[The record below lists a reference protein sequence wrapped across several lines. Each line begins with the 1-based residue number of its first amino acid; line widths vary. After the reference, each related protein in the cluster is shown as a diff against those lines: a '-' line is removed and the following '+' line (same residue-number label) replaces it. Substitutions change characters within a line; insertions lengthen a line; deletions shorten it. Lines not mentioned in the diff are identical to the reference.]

1 MTAQP
6 SSFLADAMAAD
17 GTAAAAP
24 ESTPAPTPQSGAAT
38 LAAPPSDH
46 WLWAPLWAARGLF
59 VQVALAALIVNLLAL
74 ATTLYSMTVYNR
86 ILPAGA
92 TASLMALTLGMLL
105 VLAMEFALRSLR
117 TYFTD
122 LAARNIDA
130 TVGERLFASLTGLR
144 LSDRQK
150 STGNLAALLREFET
164 LREFFASAT
173 VSAMAD
179 LPFLFVYL
187 GVIFWLAPP
196 LALVPALAAVAVAGL
211 ALASQPLLDRLSAA
225 SLTQSL
231 GKQSVLVETAAGLET
246 VKSSLAGPMLARRWQ
261 RAVIDHADLSLRQRL
276 VSNLPVN
283 LAATAQSL
291 VYVLTLAL
299 GVSLVTDQSLTM
311 GALIAAS
318 MLAGRC
324 VAPLAQVAALTT
336 RISQTR
342 QSYRALDTLIARGR
356 ESDDTQNALRRPRLS
371 GAIRFRNVS
380 FRYPGSDV
388 RALDN
393 INLDIEAGERVAI
406 IGRTG
411 SGKSTLTRLVLG
423 LYAPQDGAVMVD
435 DADIRQLHPDDLR
448 GNIGAVLQDVVLF
461 SGSIA
466 DNIRLDD
473 PRVTDEAILGASRL
487 AGADQFIGQLP
498 RGYDLKLSDRGEG
511 LSGGQRQTLALARA
525 LALPRPILLLDEPT
539 SALDIATETALIDR
553 LQSGLS
559 GQTLLIVTHRQ
570 SLLRLATRVVLMEEG
585 RIAMSGPTAEVLCA
599 LGLPAA

>member
-6 SSFLADAMAAD
+6 SHFTPALAPTQVPRAKE
-17 GTAAAAP
+17 TPQAAP
-24 ESTPAPTPQSGAAT
+24 QPLPAAT
-38 LAAPPSDH
+38 GH
-46 WLWAPLWAARGLF
+46 WFWTPLLAARGLLL
-59 VQVALAALIVNLLAL
+59 QVALAALLVNLLAL

-92 TASLMALTLGMLL
+92 TASLTALTLGTLL

-122 LAARNIDA
+122 VAARGIDLH
-130 TVGERLFASLTGLR
+130 VGQRLFASLTGLR
-144 LSDRQK
+144 MSDRQK
-150 STGNLAALLREFET
+150 SSGNLAALLREFET

-173 VSAMAD
+173 VTALAD

-187 GVIFWLAPP
+187 LVIFWLAPP
-196 LALVPALAAVAVAGL
+196 LAIVPALAALAVAGL
-211 ALASQPLLDRLSAA
+211 ALAGQPLLDRLSAA
-225 SLTQSL
+225 SLGQSL

-246 VKSSLAGPMLARRWQ
+246 VKSSLAGPMLTRRWM
-261 RAVIDHADLSLRQRL
+261 RSVAEHADLSLRQRL
-276 VSNLPVN
+276 VSSLPVN

-291 VYVLTLAL
+291 VYVLTLAV
-299 GVSLVTDQSLTM
+299 GVGLVTDKSLTM

-324 VAPLAQVAALTT
+324 VAPLAQVAALTS

-342 QSYRALDTLIARGR
+342 QSWKALDTLIARGR
-356 ESDDTQNALRRPRLS
+356 ESDATEQALRRPRLS

-393 INLDIEAGERVAI
+393 ISLDIAPGERVAI

-411 SGKSTLTRLVLG
+411 SGKSTLTRLILG

-448 GNIGAVLQDVVLF
+448 RNIGAVLQDVVLF
-461 SGSIA
+461 SGTIA
-466 DNIRLDD
+466 ENIRLEDPDVDD
-473 PRVTDEAILGASRL
+473 AAILAASRL
-487 AGADQFIGQLP
+487 SGADQFIGQLP

-511 LSGGQRQTLALARA
+511 LSGGQRQAIALARA
-525 LALPRPILLLDEPT
+525 LARPRPILLLDEPT
-539 SALDIATETALIDR
+539 SALDMASETALIDR
-553 LQSGLS
+553 LEAHVASLDEPP
-559 GQTLLIVTHRQ
+559 TMVIVTHRP

-585 RIAMSGPTAEVLCA
+585 RIAMSGPPAEVLRA
-599 LGLPAA
+599 LGHAS

>member
-1 MTAQP
+1 VPRAKETPQ
-6 SSFLADAMAAD
+6 
-17 GTAAAAP
+17 AAP
-24 ESTPAPTPQSGAAT
+24 QPLPAAT
-38 LAAPPSDH
+38 GH
-46 WLWAPLWAARGLF
+46 WFWTPLLAARGLLL
-59 VQVALAALIVNLLAL
+59 QVALAALLVNLLAL

-92 TASLMALTLGMLL
+92 TASLTALTLGMLL

-122 LAARNIDA
+122 VAARGIDLH
-130 TVGERLFASLTGLR
+130 VGHRLFASLTGLR
-144 LSDRQK
+144 MSDRQK
-150 STGNLAALLREFET
+150 SSGNLAALLREFET

-173 VSAMAD
+173 VTALAD

-187 GVIFWLAPP
+187 LVIFWLAPP
-196 LALVPALAAVAVAGL
+196 LAIVPALAALAVAGL
-211 ALASQPLLDRLSAA
+211 ALAGQPLLDRLSAA
-225 SLTQSL
+225 SLGQSL

-246 VKSSLAGPMLARRWQ
+246 VKSSLAGPMLTRRWM
-261 RAVIDHADLSLRQRL
+261 RSVAEHADLSLRQRL
-276 VSNLPVN
+276 VSSLPVN

-291 VYVLTLAL
+291 VYVLTLAV
-299 GVSLVTDQSLTM
+299 GVGLVTDESLTM

-324 VAPLAQVAALTT
+324 VAPLAQVAALTS

-342 QSYRALDTLIARGR
+342 QSWKALDTLIARGR
-356 ESDDTQNALRRPRLS
+356 ESDATEHALRRPRLS

-393 INLDIEAGERVAI
+393 ISLDIAPGERVAI

-411 SGKSTLTRLVLG
+411 SGKSTLTRLILG

-448 GNIGAVLQDVVLF
+448 RNIGAVLQDVMLF
-461 SGSIA
+461 SGTIA
-466 DNIRLDD
+466 ENIRLEDPDVDD
-473 PRVTDEAILGASRL
+473 AAILAASRL
-487 AGADQFIGQLP
+487 SGADQFIGQLP

-511 LSGGQRQTLALARA
+511 LSGGQRQAIALARA
-525 LALPRPILLLDEPT
+525 LARPRPILLLDEPT
-539 SALDIATETALIDR
+539 SALDMASETALIDR
-553 LQSGLS
+553 LEVHVASLDEPP
-559 GQTLLIVTHRQ
+559 TMVIVTHRP

-585 RIAMSGPTAEVLCA
+585 RIAMSGPPAEVLRA
-599 LGLPAA
+599 LGHAS